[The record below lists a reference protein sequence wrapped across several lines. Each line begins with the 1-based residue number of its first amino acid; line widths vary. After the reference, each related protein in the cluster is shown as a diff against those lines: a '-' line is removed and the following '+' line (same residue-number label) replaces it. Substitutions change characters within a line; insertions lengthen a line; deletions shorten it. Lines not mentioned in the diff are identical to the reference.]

1 MAYKIFAPVS
11 LCLLLAGCGLFRKKP
26 EGNEAPLIP
35 RAVLFGNP
43 EKGCVRISPDG
54 LKLAY
59 LAPCEGVLNIWVR
72 TLGQQDDHPVT
83 HDQKRGIREFVW
95 AKNNTHLLFLQD
107 TDGDENWHI
116 YRADLKTL
124 KIADLTPFPGVRAR
138 VLSVDKK
145 FPDTV
150 LVTLNKNNPTTL
162 FDVYELD
169 IPSGNLK
176 LVAKNPGNIDVWLA
190 DSNLQV
196 RAAVTVKPDGSTVL
210 LVRDNPGSKWIQKQ
224 VWSLE
229 DSLAGLYPPAG
240 SRPISFSRDGKFL
253 YLIDSAG
260 ANTQRLVKMGLET
273 GAREVLAFDDQYDVH
288 AVVCGQDTGEPEL
301 VSWER
306 ARTEWKVL
314 RPELEQDLTRILAA
328 NTGDLISIDRSSDDT
343 KWVLYFE
350 NDIAPGAYYLYDRK
364 AREPVDATQD
374 MLRLCKSTLRQ
385 AQGERLV
392 GTALCK
398 STQAGVTTS
407 TSLLPLILPVLRSNP
422 SCEGG
427 SETKSSRRTAG
438 TAGRTGSCIDFL
450 FYDRPELAKYQL
462 APTKPISFVARDGL
476 IIHGYL
482 TCPLGK
488 EPQNLPLVLQVHG
501 GPWSYRNIWG
511 FSLPTNAEA
520 QLFANRGYACL
531 QVNFRG
537 SPGYGKRFLSAG
549 DREFAGKMHTDLID
563 AVAWAVKEGIA
574 DSHKIAMYGSSYGGY
589 AALVGATF
597 TPDVFCCAIDL
608 WGMSNL
614 LTLVPAIV
622 SFSEMGRAK
631 WYKRVGNPE
640 TEPEFLKSRSP
651 LFKVDQITIPVFIA
665 QGTNDPRVPQA
676 ESEQIVAALKAKGLA
691 HEYMLFPG
699 EGHGIMRPENRFKLA
714 VAIEKFLAKC
724 LGGRFEV

>member
-1 MAYKIFAPVS
+1 VAYKIFAPVS

-520 QLFANRGYACL
+520 QLFALSPIAQAYCMQETTQQRPEQISL
-531 QVNFRG
+531 QELMPLALKG
-537 SPGYGKRFLSAG
+537 DWPGVVRLCEQDGESTMQGMGGMTLL
-549 DREFAGKMHTDLID
+549 H
-563 AVAWAVKEGIA
+563 VAWAQKNLGACWYLVAHGALNTPDFGVLLGQVPQEILVLSYFHTDRQSFNKTLEYYRLLGPSGYGILRRA
-574 DSHKIAMYGSSYGGY
+574 AGAARSYGCHTAGGIITTMMNLMRFQELDKRSLR
-589 AALVGATF
+589 AAPIF
-597 TPDVFCCAIDL
+597 
-608 WGMSNL
+608 
-614 LTLVPAIV
+614 
-622 SFSEMGRAK
+622 
-631 WYKRVGNPE
+631 
-640 TEPEFLKSRSP
+640 
-651 LFKVDQITIPVFIA
+651 
-665 QGTNDPRVPQA
+665 PRVVSP
-676 ESEQIVAALKAKGLA
+676 EDLKQQPKTKGQ
-691 HEYMLFPG
+691 
-699 EGHGIMRPENRFKLA
+699 
-714 VAIEKFLAKC
+714 
-724 LGGRFEV
+724 